1 MRAKSQHK
9 RRTPLIPKI
18 GIRTIGLDWRSPV
31 LEGVIF
37 LVEMGIVRRKDME
50 ELKKM
55 VEKVI
60 EEVLEDYEKD
70 EDKKTYTTEGDIVS
84 HIFARLL
91 EAPIWDKN
99 IKIHS
104 QVRPFKGEIGKEKVI
119 RDGKWK
125 DQQGKANAG
134 SVVDLAILDMRDRY
148 WKKALEKAIKDQF
161 GEGRSEGSLR
171 YWRILSYPVEAFRA
185 AIEVKIRVRGN
196 RKKIFKDVE
205 KLCAIKRENPECLT
219 CMVIAF
225 TSVRH
230 QTPSVISKNMRREM
244 V

>member
-1 MRAKSQHK
+1 
-9 RRTPLIPKI
+9 
-18 GIRTIGLDWRSPV
+18 
-31 LEGVIF
+31 
-37 LVEMGIVRRKDME
+37 ME

-70 EDKKTYTTEGDIVS
+70 EDGKTYTTEGDIVS
-84 HIFARLL
+84 HIFARLS
-91 EAPIWDKN
+91 APVGDRN

-161 GEGRSEGSLR
+161 GEDRSEGSLR
-171 YWRILSYPVEAFRA
+171 YWRILSYPVEAFRV

-196 RKKIFKDVE
+196 KKKILKDVE
-205 KLCAIKRENPECLT
+205 KLCAIKRESPECLT
-219 CMVIAF
+219 YMVIADRCAPPN
-225 TSVRH
+225 T
-230 QTPSVISKNMRREM
+230 ISDIKEYAERNGIKFYAIF
-244 V
+244 VP

>member
-1 MRAKSQHK
+1 MKK
-9 RRTPLIPKI
+9 
-18 GIRTIGLDWRSPV
+18 G
-31 LEGVIF
+31 
-37 LVEMGIVRRKDME
+37 MG
-50 ELKKM
+50 ELKKI
-55 VEKVI
+55 VEEVI
-60 EEVLEDYEKD
+60 GEVLEYYEKD
-70 EDKKTYTTEGDIVS
+70 RDGKSYTTEGNIVS

-91 EAPIWDKN
+91 GAPIWDKG

-161 GEGRSEGSLR
+161 GEDRSEGSLR
-171 YWRILSYPVEAFRA
+171 HWRILSYPVEAFRA

-196 RKKIFKDVE
+196 KRKILKDVE
-205 KLCAIKRENPECLT
+205 KLCAIKRENPECLAY
-219 CMVIAF
+219 MVIADRCAP
-225 TSVRH
+225 TDI
-230 QTPSVISKNMRREM
+230 ISDIKEYAERNGIKILCNSCLRYIALF
-244 V
+244 